1 MLYVLAGRLHAVHE
15 LASRLAT
22 STTAPSP
29 HPPRRLL
36 HLRPLA
42 RTAASCEL
50 APCSATIDEVT
61 RRPADRATR
70 REARARRHEPFH
82 ASPPERSPRP
92 LAPSFCSLY
101 AVRVIQT
108 NINITVH
115 AAALALPARHRPAPL
130 LLGALLSSSS
140 SSRRF
145 AGLDSNADFF
155 SLLQQAAPLGYAAFF
170 PPLPERPL
178 DPAPPGSSQRT
189 TGGGKGGGGLGPLAT
204 MGLLGAAASMMTIK
218 EPVRPLSLSVS
229 GDLGGARVREPAR
242 RARTLSPTAA
252 ACSSQARQ
260 EEPLADALF
269 TLLPFSARRIPTE
282 IEGVAAEGAREARDV
297 GGGAQEPPQFG
308 PSLLF
313 PHRRAAHEVLEGL
326 TMAEGFVLA
335 RMSGGLG

>member
-1 MLYVLAGRLHAVHE
+1 MLYVLAGRLHALHE

-130 LLGALLSSSS
+130 LLGALSSSS
-140 SSRRF
+140 SSRRS

-155 SLLQQAAPLGYAAFF
+155 SLLQQAAPLGNAAFF

-178 DPAPPGSSQRT
+178 DPAPPGSSRRT
-189 TGGGKGGGGLGPLAT
+189 TGGGKEGGLGPLAT
-204 MGLLGAAASMMTIK
+204 MGLLGAAAWMMTTK

-229 GDLGGARVREPAR
+229 GDLCGARAREPAR
-242 RARTLSPTAA
+242 RARTLSPTGA
-252 ACSSQARQ
+252 ACSSQAQ
-260 EEPLADALF
+260 KEEPLADALF
-269 TLLPFSARRIPTE
+269 TFLPSSARRSPTE

-297 GGGAQEPPQFG
+297 GGGAQEPPQLG

-326 TMAEGFVLA
+326 TMAEGFVPA